1 MLDALAR
8 INDSVNE
15 FVWVSIGL
23 FLLIGTGVLTTVIPN
38 LIGVIV
44 LSGTVR
50 KITKNYIDRKLKG
63 KSVEPMLS
71 AIPEIQAENAK
82 KIAE

>member
-23 FLLIGTGVLTTVIPN
+23 FLLI
-38 LIGVIV
+38 
-44 LSGTVR
+44 GTVR